1 MMLRASSEIEGNA
14 ADLHAVTEGE
24 AATADIEGGSE
35 LVRLVEGSLQP
46 ELADQLSARRQEVI
60 DKLGEQALV
69 DAAAVVGN
77 FQRMTRIADGT
88 GIPLDDM
95 MMALT
100 ANFREELG
108 LNRFGSAS
116 YSREPGRLKKLL
128 VQLLTPLMLRRMR
141 KGFAEVPEDG

>member
-1 MMLRASSEIEGNA
+1 MMLRASSEIEGET

-24 AATADIEGGSE
+24 AAAAGIEGGAE
-35 LVRLVEGSLQP
+35 LVRLVEGSLKTD
-46 ELADQLSARRQEVI
+46 LTDQLSRRRQDVVNV
-60 DKLGEQALV
+60 LGEKALV

-100 ANFREELG
+100 ADFREELG
-108 LNRFGSAS
+108 LNNFSSAS

-128 VQLLTPLMLRRMR
+128 VQFLAPLMMRRMR
-141 KGFAEVPEDG
+141 KGFSEIAEDG